1 MGAAPTMESGEQE
14 FVIQLPGCRSYGPY
28 VCSAK
33 IDIERHVLSLAEAS
47 NLRVVD
53 TPFRVKLPK
62 TLGEHILVVAYPLS
76 HRGPFDEQESI
87 VVYGV
92 ECGLRK
98 TLTENEIRN
107 QLRATYPAYDD
118 GVRCFSVYQQSE
130 ANNIEPTS
138 TPREYMYLV
147 LIFCSELRMMFN
159 SILQYTLKLLFV
171 NIFIN

>member
-1 MGAAPTMESGEQE
+1 MESGEQE

-28 VCSAK
+28 VCSAN

-53 TPFRVKLPK
+53 TPFHVKLPK

-76 HRGPFDEQESI
+76 PRGPFDEQESI

-92 ECGLRK
+92 ECGLEK

-107 QLRATYPAYDD
+107 QLRTSYPAYDD
-118 GVRCFSVYQQSE
+118 GGRCFLVYQQSE
-130 ANNIEPTS
+130 AINNIEPTT
-138 TPREYMYLV
+138 TPSEYLV
-147 LIFCSELRMMFN
+147 FIFWVR
-159 SILQYTLKLLFV
+159 SIT
-171 NIFIN
+171 